1 MSTTPLLPLSPAAV
15 ALSLPPGTPVAA
27 PPPLP
32 PSANAGVVTKTNARA
47 SPTGIAILV
56 LQGADRMAS
65 WLTCE
70 RRFPN

>member
-32 PSANAGVVTKTNARA
+32 PSANAGVTKTNDRA

-56 LQGADRMAS
+56 LQEADRMAS
-65 WLTCE
+65 WLTCG
-70 RRFPN
+70 RRFPS

>member
-1 MSTTPLLPLSPAAV
+1 MLPLSPAAV

-32 PSANAGVVTKTNARA
+32 PSANAGVTKTNHRA
-47 SPTGIAILV
+47 SPTGMAILV

-70 RRFPN
+70 RRFPS